1 MPITY
6 EGYDPKIRRYIASRV
21 RKFSKSPGFWAGFGA
36 ASILWLIAIP
46 ILAEPVSKWLKKK
59 V

>member
-6 EGYDPKIRRYIASRV
+6 EGYDPRIRRYVTAKV
-21 RKFSKSPGFWAGFGA
+21 RKLSSSPGFWAGFGGA
-36 ASILWLIAIP
+36 TILWLIAIP
-46 ILAEPVSKWLKKK
+46 ILAEPVATFLKKK